1 MVLMELQVIGT
12 LGMQSTHYPGMLQM
26 VEARKLNPKA
36 MITGTVGLDGASK
49 VLEEMTNFQNVGVTI
64 IDYKI

>member
-1 MVLMELQVIGT
+1 
-12 LGMQSTHYPGMLQM
+12 
-26 VEARKLNPKA
+26 

-49 VLEEMTNFQNVGVTI
+49 ILEEMTNFQNVGVTI